1 VRRRSRL
8 PELGEL
14 ERAIL
19 ARLWSHGPADV
30 KAMQRAVGE
39 VRGIKPN
46 TVQST
51 LERLHRK
58 GLAEREK
65 VGRAYVYRARV
76 SQREWVVRVLEAVL
90 GDVPRRAPDLLLS
103 AFVDLAERTGAEQ
116 LEELERLVRDRRT
129 QGKEHG
135 S

>member
-1 VRRRSRL
+1 MRRRGL
-8 PELGEL
+8 PPLGKL

-30 KAMQRAVGE
+30 KTMQRAIGE
-39 VRGIKPN
+39 ARGIKAN

-58 GLAEREK
+58 GLADREK
-65 VGRAYVYRARV
+65 VRRAYVYRASV
-76 SQREWVVRVLEAVL
+76 SQRDWVLRVLEVL
-90 GDVPRRAPDLLLS
+90 VGDLPDRRPELLLS

-116 LEELERLVRDRRT
+116 LEELERLVRARR
-129 QGKEHG
+129 QERGEG
-135 S
+135 GR

>member
-1 VRRRSRL
+1 MRRRTL
-8 PELGEL
+8 PQLGEL
-14 ERAIL
+14 ERTIL

-30 KAMQRAVGE
+30 KAMQRAIGE
-39 VRGIKPN
+39 LRGIRSN

-58 GLAEREK
+58 GLAERDK
-65 VGRAYVYRARV
+65 VGRAFVYRAAV
-76 SQREWVVRVLEAVL
+76 SQQEWVVLALEGLL
-90 GDVPRRAPDLLLS
+90 GELPHRRPQLLLS

-116 LEELERLVRDRRT
+116 LEELERLVRVRR
-129 QGKEHG
+129 ESEREDG